1 MGQSWTRSWG
11 TDTLESGGKITEHMA
26 AKAANQLTAGEKAAA
41 TLFFAEVGERRWVA
55 NVFVLNIA
63 RIHVDDSITFR

>member
-11 TDTLESGGKITEHMA
+11 TDTLASGGKITEDTA
-26 AKAANQLTAGEKAAA
+26 AKAANQPTAGEKAAA
-41 TLFFAEVGERRWVA
+41 TLFFAEAGKRHWVA
-55 NVFVLNIA
+55 NVFVLNVT